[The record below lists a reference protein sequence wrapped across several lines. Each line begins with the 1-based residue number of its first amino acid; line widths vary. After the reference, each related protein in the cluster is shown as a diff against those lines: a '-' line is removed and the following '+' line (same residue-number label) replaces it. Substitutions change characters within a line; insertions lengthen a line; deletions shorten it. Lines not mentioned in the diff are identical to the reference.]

1 MSESNEFEEWIEYAE
16 DDYENAKLVIR
27 RRKPSVYGS
36 CFHAQQCAEK
46 YMKALLVFKGKSFPM
61 THDLLVI
68 NSLLMNAGI
77 FIGLPEDDLDTLSR
91 FAVATRYP
99 GAKPT
104 IEDAKE
110 AINIAR
116 AVRKFSRAYLGFK

>member
-1 MSESNEFEEWIEYAE
+1 MSESNEFEEWIEHAK
-16 DDYENAKLVIR
+16 DDYENARFVIR

-46 YMKALLVFKGKSFPM
+46 YMKALLVFKGKAFPM
-61 THDLLVI
+61 THDLLII
-68 NSLLMNAGI
+68 NSLLMDAGI
-77 FIGLPEDDLDTLSR
+77 YIGLPEDDLDALSR

-110 AINIAR
+110 SLEIAK
-116 AVRKFSRAYLGFK
+116 AVRNFARQWLGIK

>member
-1 MSESNEFEEWIEYAE
+1 MSESNEFEEWIEHAE
-16 DDYENAKLVIR
+16 DDYENAKIVIR

-46 YMKALLVFKGKSFPM
+46 YMKALLVFKGRSFPM
-61 THDLLVI
+61 THDLLII
-68 NSLLMNAGI
+68 NNLLISEGI
-77 FIGLPEDDLDTLSR
+77 FIGLPEDDLDALSR
-91 FAVATRYP
+91 FAAATRYP

-110 AINIAR
+110 AISLAR
-116 AVRKFSRAYLGFK
+116 AIRKFSRAYLGLK

>member
-16 DDYENAKLVIR
+16 DDYENARLVIH

-77 FIGLPEDDLDTLSR
+77 VLGLPEDDLDTLSR
-91 FAVATRYP
+91 FAVITRYP

-104 IEDAKE
+104 VEEAKE
-110 AINIAR
+110 AIEIAK
-116 AVRKFSRAYLGFK
+116 AIRKISPTYLGVK

>member
-1 MSESNEFEEWIEYAE
+1 MSESNEFEEWIEHAE
-16 DDYENAKLVIR
+16 DDYENAKIVIR

-46 YMKALLVFKGKSFPM
+46 YMKALLVFKGRSFPM
-61 THDLLVI
+61 THDLLII
-68 NSLLMNAGI
+68 NNLLINEGI
-77 FIGLPEDDLDTLSR
+77 FIGLPEDDLDALSR

-110 AINIAR
+110 AISLAR
-116 AVRKFSRAYLGFK
+116 AVRKFSRTYLGLK

>member
-1 MSESNEFEEWIEYAE
+1 MSESNEFEEWIEHAE
-16 DDYENAKLVIR
+16 DDYENAKIVIR

-46 YMKALLVFKGKSFPM
+46 YMKALLVFKGRSFPM
-61 THDLLVI
+61 THDLLII
-68 NSLLMNAGI
+68 NNLLISEGI
-77 FIGLPEDDLDTLSR
+77 FIGLPEDDVDALSR

-110 AINIAR
+110 AISLAR
-116 AVRKFSRAYLGFK
+116 AIRKFSRAYLGLK

>member
-1 MSESNEFEEWIEYAE
+1 MSESNEFEEWIEHAE
-16 DDYENAKLVIR
+16 DDYENAKIVIR

-46 YMKALLVFKGKSFPM
+46 YMKALLVFKGRSFPM
-61 THDLLVI
+61 THDLLII
-68 NSLLMNAGI
+68 NNLLISEGI
-77 FIGLPEDDLDTLSR
+77 FIGLPEDDVDALSR

-99 GAKPT
+99 GAKLT

-110 AINIAR
+110 AISLSR
-116 AVRKFSRAYLGFK
+116 AIRKFSRAYLGLK

>member
-1 MSESNEFEEWIEYAE
+1 MSESNEFEEWIEHAE
-16 DDYENAKLVIR
+16 DDYENAKTVIR

-46 YMKALLVFKGKSFPM
+46 YMKALLVFKGRSFPM
-61 THDLLVI
+61 THDLLII
-68 NSLLMNAGI
+68 NNLLISEGI
-77 FIGLPEDDLDTLSR
+77 FIGLPEDDIDALSR
-91 FAVATRYP
+91 FAAAARYP

-110 AINIAR
+110 AISLAR
-116 AVRKFSRAYLGFK
+116 TIRKFSREYLGVK

>member
-1 MSESNEFEEWIEYAE
+1 MSESNEFEEWIEHAE
-16 DDYENAKLVIR
+16 DDYENAKIVIR

-46 YMKALLVFKGKSFPM
+46 YMKALLVFKGRSFPM
-61 THDLLVI
+61 THDLLII
-68 NSLLMNAGI
+68 NNLLISEGI
-77 FIGLPEDDLDTLSR
+77 FIGLPEDDLDALSR

-99 GAKPT
+99 GDKPT

-110 AINIAR
+110 AISLAR
-116 AVRKFSRAYLGFK
+116 AIRKFSRAYLGLK